1 MKQNDSRKEF
11 RRRSSLNNRALM
23 AFGVVLIVVISTVLA
38 PLAVEANPYVAK
50 PGETP
55 VSVTAATCAT
65 SGGYVHFYT
74 ALDNGLFDKYGL
86 KVTHAALRGTTS
98 SMAALAS
105 DQVQFLYC
113 SVGATVPSLA
123 TGMDGKVV
131 ASLHVGVPFV
141 LLGRKDIKKVADLR
155 GKTIGISLPGAVDH
169 RLSRALLK
177 KFNLTEEEVKIR
189 SIGGSQ
195 PEKYQAMVM
204 DIIQATPVM
213 PPLDVRGK
221 KDGFNLVYHL
231 NDLGMPFISSSV
243 HVNSKTLKERPGL
256 VQKFVAAIAE
266 AIHFVEKNPD
276 KAKSSIARVFKLDD
290 PEALQSAY
298 DTFAKTIIN
307 RRMIVPA
314 NGIEEEVQIARETGT
329 NIRRKPEDL
338 FDNSFVENLEKSGF
352 LKEIW
357 GGAVPGK

>member
-1 MKQNDSRKEF
+1 MKRANSRKKLWF
-11 RRRSSLNNRALM
+11 GLGIAL
-23 AFGVVLIVVISTVLA
+23 AVSGSVLL
-38 PLAVEANPYVAK
+38 PLAVEANPYLAK
-50 PGETP
+50 PGEVP

-65 SGGYVHFYT
+65 SGGYVHFYS
-74 ALDNGLFDKYGL
+74 ALDHGLFDKYGL
-86 KVTHAALRGTTS
+86 KVTHAALRGTTTS
-98 SMAALAS
+98 LPALAS

-113 SVGATVPSLA
+113 SAAATIPGMV
-123 TGMDGKVV
+123 TGIDAKIV
-131 ASLHVGVPFV
+131 ASVHVGVPFV
-141 LLGRKDIKKVADLR
+141 LLARKDVKKVEDLR
-155 GKTIGISLPGAVDH
+155 GKTIGISRPGEVDH
-169 RLSRALLK
+169 RLSKALLK

-243 HVNSKTLKERPGL
+243 HTNSKTLKERPGL

-266 AIHFVEKNPD
+266 AMHFVEKNPD
-276 KAKSSIARVFKLDD
+276 KAKASIGQVFKLDD
-290 PEALQSAY
+290 LDALQSAY

-314 NGIEEEVQIARETGT
+314 NGIAEEVQIARETGT
-329 NIRRKPEDL
+329 NIRKKPEEL
-338 FDNSFVENLEKSGF
+338 LDNS
-352 LKEIW
+352 LKERLPKRDL
-357 GGAVPGK
+357 G